1 MRHLPRKIVEIKAT
15 LGAVLADPR
24 QLRMR
29 DELRRRVEA
38 VLTIARAHQLRSL
51 SDGLQATV
59 DALTESRGAPAL
71 SRPQLDRL
79 TALVASLSAR
89 AELDT
94 RDPDAPGARAM
105 AIPSASRGDQSPTRT
120 LIPGAALVPGGP
132 GLLELARAVTGRRGR
147 ARPRG

>member
-120 LIPGAALVPGGP
+120 LIPGAALVPGG
-132 GLLELARAVTGRRGR
+132 R
-147 ARPRG
+147 